1 MQVIGY
7 IRVSTDKQDAQ
18 KQRHLLLQYAQQ
30 HKLLIDEFIEGVL
43 ETVADWYSKNLAT
56 ETAKGNKER
65 CPAGH
70 SQQYCALRLP
80 QG

>member
-30 HKLLIDEFIEGVL
+30 HKLLINEFIAVEISSRRNTKDRRIDEL
-43 ETVADWYSKNLAT
+43 RA
-56 ETAKGNKER
+56 R
-65 CPAGH
+65 
-70 SQQYCALRLP
+70 LRLHP
-80 QG
+80 IWGHCPRVHLL